1 MTIKEFFSEIP
12 KEVKQGVSIA
22 LVIILLFTSG
32 NLFGMIL
39 SADKGAEQADAT
51 TGSTTQSTTASTAP
65 ATTTTLPPATTTAA
79 PSTTGG
85 TNTGDTTTT
94 AAPSG
99 DTTTTAAP
107 STGAPTAKE
116 DIVKMYCDAYN
127 KISEASS
134 VTRTYDYTSNY
145 NNIVNVNGNE
155 RLKDL
160 ASSLMTQFMVENT
173 EAVASDHASL
183 PPVGSTTIN
192 IDPSLISNATCTDK
206 GDHYEVV
213 LYSTG
218 TDDNYEIDSQPGTG
232 SAGSFGPLLRAE
244 DVTGAAGSIVQ
255 FEGLHS
261 WYATAQVT
269 AKIDKATNRITELE
283 YKTPCILH
291 FDKVKAL
298 VVVSIENCEIGLLFH
313 QKYTIA
319 Y

>member
-1 MTIKEFFSEIP
+1 MNIKEFFNEIP
-12 KEVKQGVSIA
+12 KEIKQGISIA
-22 LVIILLFTSG
+22 LVIIVLFTSG
-32 NLFGMIL
+32 NLIGL
-39 SADKGAEQADAT
+39 VVSGDKTAEAAAT
-51 TGSTTQSTTASTAP
+51 TQSSAQSTTQPTTAPTTAPTQAPTQAP
-65 ATTTTLPPATTTAA
+65 ATTTAPATVV
-79 PSTTGG
+79 
-85 TNTGDTTTT
+85 GDNTTT

-107 STGAPTAKE
+107 STGAPTSKE
-116 DIVKMYCDAYN
+116 DIIKLYCEAYN
-127 KISEASS
+127 KVSEASS

-155 RLKDL
+155 KLKDL
-160 ASSLMTQFMVENT
+160 AGTLMTKFMVENT

-183 PPVGSTTIN
+183 PPVGSTTLN
-192 IDPSLISNATCTDK
+192 IDPSLISNATCTDN
-206 GDHYEVV
+206 GDHYLVT

-232 SAGSFGPLLRAE
+232 SAGSIGPLLRAE
-244 DVTGAAGSIVQ
+244 DVSSAAGSIVQ

-269 AKIDKATNRITELE
+269 AKIDKATSRITEIE

-298 VVVSIENCEIGLLFH
+298 VVVSIENCEIGLLFQ

>member
-1 MTIKEFFSEIP
+1 MNSLQNFFS
-12 KEVKQGVSIA
+12 KKNEVVQGICIA
-22 LVIILLFTSG
+22 LVIIVLFASG
-32 NLFGMIL
+32 NIV
-39 SADKGAEQADAT
+39 
-51 TGSTTQSTTASTAP
+51 GSLTAVNKVEE
-65 ATTTTLPPATTTAA
+65 TTAA
-79 PSTTGG
+79 PVVQQTTAAPVVQQ
-85 TNTGDTTTT
+85 TTAAPVVQQTTAAPVVEETT

-99 DTTTTAAP
+99 DTQETTAAP
-107 STGAPTAKE
+107 SGDTSSAMPTEKA
-116 DIVKMYCDAYN
+116 DIIKFYCDAYN

-145 NNIVNVNGNE
+145 NNIVNVNNNDK
-155 RLKDL
+155 LKDL
-160 ASSLMTQFMVENT
+160 ASSLMTKFMVENA
-173 EAVASDHASL
+173 EPVASDHSSL
-183 PPVGSTTIN
+183 PPVGTTTLN
-192 IDPSLISNATCTDK
+192 IDPSLISNATCTDQ
-206 GDHYEVV
+206 GTYYEVT

-232 SAGSFGPLLRAE
+232 SAGSIGPLLRSE

-269 AKIDKATNRITELE
+269 AKVDKASGRITDLE
-283 YKTPCILH
+283 FKTPCILH

>member
-1 MTIKEFFSEIP
+1 MNIKEFFNEIP
-12 KEVKQGVSIA
+12 KEIKQGISIA
-22 LVIILLFTSG
+22 LVIIVLFTSG
-32 NLFGMIL
+32 NLVGL
-39 SADKGAEQADAT
+39 VVRGDKSTDAAAT
-51 TGSTTQSTTASTAP
+51 TQTVTEATTQSTTAPTTAP
-65 ATTTTLPPATTTAA
+65 TQAPTQAPATTTAA
-79 PSTTGG
+79 PS
-85 TNTGDTTTT
+85 GDTSTT
-94 AAPSG
+94 APSA
-99 DTTTTAAP
+99 DATTTTAAP
-107 STGAPTAKE
+107 STGAPTSKE
-116 DIVKMYCDAYN
+116 DIVKLYCEAYN
-127 KISEASS
+127 KVSEASS

-155 RLKDL
+155 KLKDL
-160 ASSLMTQFMVENT
+160 AGTLMTKFMVENT

-183 PPVGSTTIN
+183 PPVGSTTLN
-192 IDPSLISNATCTDK
+192 IDPSLISNATCTDN
-206 GDHYEVV
+206 GDHYLVT

-232 SAGSFGPLLRAE
+232 SAGSIGPLLRAE

-269 AKIDKATNRITELE
+269 AKIDKATSRITEIE

-291 FDKVKAL
+291 FDRVKAL
-298 VVVSIENCEIGLLFH
+298 VVVSIENCEIGLLFN